1 MNVQGVFTTAAT
13 ATVMFLMRD
22 VATSP
27 GAPGAEP
34 ARLAAVL
41 AALFAG
47 ATAGGLLLVHA
58 RADAPIPP
66 LVATVLVVATA
77 SLALDHA
84 E

>member
-1 MNVQGVFTTAAT
+1 
-13 ATVMFLMRD
+13 VMFLMRD
-22 VATSP
+22 VAASQ
-27 GAPGAEP
+27 GSAAAERG
-34 ARLAAVL
+34 RLAAVL

-58 RADAPIPP
+58 RAYAPILP

-77 SLALDHA
+77 SLALDRA